1 MNQLQIGK
9 DMRVGQG
16 VKKSS
21 LWKILTLGQ
30 HAGRENFT
38 QPQSALQSCFGESTP
53 RGGELMNKLALKLA
67 LAFFCLY
74 GLFNFTGIIFFSGWS
89 KPTTLDSIVKAFYKF
104 PVDWVHLIVEISG
117 WFLLL
122 NILFWS
128 VVFYL
133 LVFLIIKISLRF
145 R

>member
-53 RGGELMNKLALKLA
+53 RGGN
-67 LAFFCLY
+67 
-74 GLFNFTGIIFFSGWS
+74 
-89 KPTTLDSIVKAFYKF
+89 
-104 PVDWVHLIVEISG
+104 
-117 WFLLL
+117 
-122 NILFWS
+122 
-128 VVFYL
+128 
-133 LVFLIIKISLRF
+133 
-145 R
+145 